1 VRPSLLLTLTL
12 VSCTPPAPAADA
24 GPASDGT
31 WRSALY
37 PEHWTPG
44 FTDDAGRFLHDFS
57 YAGFE
62 YGAEPPSPPARTTL
76 APPLGDATATLQAA
90 LDDGGVVLLGP
101 GVWRVDGTLS
111 ITRPDVVLRGSGPAT
126 VLVFTKASGLDYGQ
140 LVSIGAPPREAGEA
154 PLLADAPGRA
164 LSIEVGALD
173 AGPLQPGDDVV
184 LGHVITPGFVAAHGM
199 TGTWRAFNDTWQPFA
214 WRTVRAVDGGAV
226 TLDVPLRSPLRLRDR
241 PSLRRVVH
249 PVHHVGVEALA
260 FTNAIDRPAAL
271 AMNQVAVFSFNGV
284 KDAWV
289 REVRSVSL
297 DGGAHVQ
304 SGGVR
309 VHQSK
314 RVSVVRSE
322 LGRAQHRGSGG
333 NGYLF
338 EVRQSNEVLFQDCV
352 GRDGRHNFIQNWGF
366 GVSGC
371 VWQRVHSAG
380 GASESALGT
389 NANSF
394 SEFHHSLATG
404 NLIEDSTFDDGFAIV
419 NRGLESTGAGHT
431 GTENVFWNVRGAGA
445 LRSMQHGHGYVIGTE
460 QLTVDLKDLL
470 FGFTGTEPIDFTE
483 GLDAGASLRP
493 ASLRDDQR
501 RRRP

>member
-1 VRPSLLLTLTL
+1 MRWLPVLLV
-12 VSCTPPAPAADA
+12 VSCTPHAPAPDA
-24 GPASDGT
+24 GDPGDGT

-37 PEHWTPG
+37 PEDWSPA

-62 YGAEPPSPPARTTL
+62 YGREPPSPAGHAALLPSV
-76 APPLGDATATLQAA
+76 GDATAALQAA
-90 LDDGGVVLLGP
+90 LDDGGVVTLGA
-101 GVWRVDGTLS
+101 GHFRIDGALTIS
-111 ITRPDVVLRGSGPAT
+111 RAGTVLRGAGPST
-126 VLVFTKASGLDYGQ
+126 VLVFTKAAGLDYGQ
-140 LVSIGAPPREAGEA
+140 HVSIGAPARELGEA
-154 PLLADAPGRA
+154 PLLADAPARSFTV
-164 LSIEVGALD
+164 SIAALD
-173 AGPLQPGDDVV
+173 AGALQPGDDVV
-184 LGHVITPGFVAAHGM
+184 LGHVITPDFIAAWGM
-199 TGTWRAFNDTWQPFA
+199 TGTWRAFNDTWQPIA
-214 WRTVRAVDGGAV
+214 WRTVRSVDGATV
-226 TLDVPLRSPLRLRDR
+226 TLDVPLRSALLLRDR
-241 PSLRRVVH
+241 ASLRRVVH
-249 PVHHVGVEALA
+249 PVHHVGIEALA
-260 FTNAIDRPAAL
+260 FTNAVDRPAAL
-271 AMNQVAVFSFNGV
+271 AMNQVAVFSFTGV

-304 SGGVR
+304 SGGIR

-371 VWQRVHSAG
+371 VWQRVHSMG

-389 NANSF
+389 NTNSF

-419 NRGLESTGAGHT
+419 NRGQESTGAGHT
-431 GTENVFWNVRGAGA
+431 GTGNVFWNVRGRGA
-445 LRSMQHGHGYVIGTE
+445 LRSMQAGHGYVIGTE
-460 QLTVDLKDLL
+460 QLTVDLEDLL
-470 FGFTGTEPIDFTE
+470 FGFSRTEPIDFAE

-493 ASLRDDQR
+493 QSLRDDQR